1 VFEDITAESIKQ
13 NILNAMQTDI
23 DKREGSYTSDMV
35 APVATELWK
44 VYTAM
49 NALLPIAF
57 VDETSGE
64 YIDKRAAEV
73 GITRK
78 AGTKAHAELTLTG
91 TAGTVVPAGTVFLTP
106 DGLEYETD
114 ADAVLDSSETAV
126 VTANAAEVG
135 EAYNVPAGSITNQY
149 NSLAGL
155 SSVTN
160 QAAAVGGT
168 DPETDESLVNR
179 YYSYLQKPATSG
191 NAHHYEQW
199 ALEVDGVG
207 DAKIFPLWNGPG
219 TVKVLI
225 VDSNKQSA
233 SNEIIQSAAEHIEK
247 VRPIGANVTVES
259 ATELSINVNAK
270 INLAHGYSIQNVQS
284 AFAHILEEY
293 RKSIVFKN
301 SYVSYAYVGK
311 LLFDTDGVLDYS
323 DLTLNSAMQNV
334 SIEAEEIPVFSVE
347 LEVM

>member
-13 NILNAMQTDI
+13 NILDAMQTDI
-23 DKREGSYTSDMV
+23 DKREGSYTGDMV

-44 VYTAM
+44 VYDAM

-114 ADAVLDSSETAV
+114 ADAVLDSSGTAV
-126 VTANAAEVG
+126 VTVNAAEVG

-179 YYSYLQKPATSG
+179 YYAYLQKPAISG

-207 DAKIFPLWNGPG
+207 AVKVTPLQNGPG
-219 TVKVLI
+219 TVGVLI
-225 VDSNKQSA
+225 AGPEKQPVDS
-233 SNEIIQSAAEHIEK
+233 EIVAACAAHIEEN
-247 VRPIGANVTVES
+247 RPIGATVTVES
-259 ATELSINVNAK
+259 AKGLTIDVSATVTIESSTTKETVQAALYEAVEKYLESI
-270 INLAHGYSIQNVQS
+270 
-284 AFAHILEEY
+284 AFENYTVLYNHI
-293 RKSIVFKN
+293 
-301 SYVSYAYVGK
+301 AY
-311 LLFDTDGVLDYS
+311 LLLGTDGVIDYTA
-323 DLTLNSAMQNV
+323 LTVNGGTANI
-334 SIEAEEIPVFSVE
+334 SIADDEVPVLGTVTV
-347 LEVM
+347 L

>member
-1 VFEDITAESIKQ
+1 MFEDITAESIKQ

-78 AGTKAHAELTLTG
+78 AGTKAHAKLTLTG
-91 TAGTVVPAGTVFLTP
+91 TAGTVVPAGTVFLTS

-114 ADAVLDSSETAV
+114 ADAVLDSSGTAV
-126 VTANAAEVG
+126 VTVNAAEVG
-135 EAYNVPAGSITNQY
+135 ETYNVPAGSITNQY

-179 YYSYLQKPATSG
+179 YYAYLQKPATSG

-207 DAKIFPLWNGPG
+207 AVKVTPLQNGPG
-219 TVKVLI
+219 TVGVLI
-225 VDSNKQSA
+225 AGPEKQPVDS
-233 SNEIIQSAAEHIEK
+233 EIVAACAAHIEEN
-247 VRPIGANVTVES
+247 RPIGATVTVES
-259 ATELSINVNAK
+259 AKGLTIDVSATVTIESSTTK
-270 INLAHGYSIQNVQS
+270 ETVQ
-284 AFAHILEEY
+284 AALYEAVDAY
-293 RKSIVFKN
+293 LKSIAFENYTVLYN
-301 SYVSYAYVGK
+301 HIAY
-311 LLFDTDGVLDYS
+311 LLLGIDGVIDYTA
-323 DLTLNSAMQNV
+323 LTVNGGTANI
-334 SIEAEEIPVFSVE
+334 SIADDEVPVLGTVTV
-347 LEVM
+347 L